1 MAQSFLSKYKDLG
14 ILLIRL
20 GIGLGFMLIHGWPKI
35 SGGTELWTKIGA
47 SMGNLG
53 IHFAPV
59 FWGFMSSL
67 AEFGGGLLLTLGF
80 FTRPV
85 VLFMAINMIVA
96 LSMHLN
102 HLDPW
107 NKVVYPVEMLA
118 VFLGLLFIGAGKYSL
133 DNLIFKK
140 T

>member
-20 GIGLGFMLIHGWPKI
+20 GIGLGFMLVHGWPKI
-35 SGGTELWTKIGA
+35 SGGTELWVKLGVA
-47 SMGNLG
+47 MGGLG

-59 FWGFMSSL
+59 FWGFMS
-67 AEFGGGLLLTLGF
+67 AITEFGGGVLLTLGL
-80 FTRPV
+80 FTRV
-85 VLFMAINMIVA
+85 VVFFMAVNMIVA
-96 LSMHLN
+96 ISQHLL

-107 NKVVYPVEMLA
+107 AKVIYPIEMLS
-118 VFLGLLFIGAGKYSL
+118 VFLGLLFIGAGKFSL
-133 DNLIFKK
+133 DNLLFKK